1 MNPSQQSDGSLRRPK
16 VSVVIPAFNEERLL
30 PATLEAIRDASRGF
44 ADRGWDHEWIV
55 CDNNS
60 TDRTAEIAK
69 AAGARVVFEPV
80 NQIGRARNAGA
91 GVATGDWILFVDADS
106 RPTRELFAD
115 AVTTASRSDVI
126 AIGSTIRLDG
136 GGFSAVVAAEGWN
149 RLSRLG
155 RLLAGS
161 FIMVERL
168 AFEAIGGFS
177 LEFYAGEELDLVRR
191 LKAHGKPKCRRIVIL
206 HRHPLETSARKVRL
220 YGPMETFGFLFQAV
234 LRPRSTLRNR
244 DSCFLWYDARR

>member
-1 MNPSQQSDGSLRRPK
+1 MSGSPFSNPSERRPK

-30 PATLEAIRDASRGF
+30 PATLAAVREAARGF
-44 ADRGWDHEWIV
+44 EDQGWDHECIV

-60 TDRTAEIAK
+60 TDRTSEIAA

-91 GVATGDWILFVDADS
+91 RVATGDWILFVDADS

-115 AVTTASRSDVI
+115 AVATASRQGVL

-136 GGFSAVVAAEGWN
+136 GGMSAALAAEGWN
-149 RLSRLG
+149 LVSRVAG
-155 RLLAGS
+155 LLAGS
-161 FIMVERL
+161 FIAVDRA

-177 LEFYAGEELDLVRR
+177 LEFFAGEELDLVRR
-191 LKAHGKPKCRRIVIL
+191 LKAYGKGKRRRIVVL

-220 YGPMETFGFLFQAV
+220 YGPLETLGFLARALF
-234 LRPRSTLRNR
+234 RPGSTLRNR

>member
-1 MNPSQQSDGSLRRPK
+1 MHPAQPSVASPGRPK

-30 PATLEAIRDASRGF
+30 PETLRAIREASVGF

-60 TDRTAEIAK
+60 TDRTAEIA
-69 AAGARVVFEPV
+69 ADAGARVVFEPV
-80 NQIGRARNAGA
+80 NQIGRARNSGA
-91 GVATGDWILFVDADS
+91 RAATGDWILFVDADS
-106 RPTRELFAD
+106 RPTRGLFAD
-115 AVTTASRSDVI
+115 AAAAASRPGVL

-136 GGFSAVVAAEGWN
+136 GGLSAAIAVEGWN
-149 RLSRLG
+149 LLSRLG

-161 FIMVERL
+161 FIMVDRQ

-191 LKAHGKPKCRRIVIL
+191 LKVHGRRDRRGVVIL

-220 YGPMETFGFLFQAV
+220 YGPLETLGFVLRAV

>member
-1 MNPSQQSDGSLRRPK
+1 MSGSSYSSPSPRRPK
-16 VSVVIPAFNEERLL
+16 ISVVIPAFNEERLL
-30 PATLEAIRDASRGF
+30 PATLEAVRQASRGF
-44 ADRGWDHEWIV
+44 EDQGWDHEWIV

-60 TDRTAEIAK
+60 TDRTAEIAA

-91 GVATGDWILFVDADS
+91 RVATGDWILFVDADS
-106 RPTRELFAD
+106 RPTRKLFAE
-115 AVTTASRSDVI
+115 AVVTASRSDVI

-136 GGFSAVVAAEGWN
+136 GGMSAGVAAAGWN
-149 RLSRLG
+149 LLSRFAG
-155 RLLAGS
+155 LLAGS
-161 FIMVERL
+161 FIVIDRA

-191 LKAHGKPKCRRIVIL
+191 LKAYGKGSRRRVAVL

-220 YGPMETFGFLFQAV
+220 YGPAETLGFLIRAV
-234 LRPRSTLRNR
+234 FRPRSTLRDR

>member
-1 MNPSQQSDGSLRRPK
+1 MNPTSQPEESPRRPK

-30 PATLEAIRDASRGF
+30 PATLEAVREASRGF
-44 ADRGWDHEWIV
+44 EDRGWDHEWIV

-60 TDRTAEIAK
+60 TDRTAEIAA

-91 GVATGDWILFVDADS
+91 RVATGDWILFVDADS

-115 AVTTASRSDVI
+115 AVAAASRRDLI
-126 AIGSTIRLDG
+126 AIGSTLRLDG
-136 GGFSAVVAAEGWN
+136 GGLSAAIAAEGWN
-149 RLSRLG
+149 LLSRLG

-161 FIMVERL
+161 FIMVDRA

-191 LKAHGKPKCRRIVIL
+191 LKSHGKRDQRRIVVL
-206 HRHPLETSARKVRL
+206 HQHPLETSARKVRL
-220 YGPMETFGFLFQAV
+220 YGPLETLGFLLRAV
-234 LRPRSTLRNR
+234 FRPGSILRNR

>member
-1 MNPSQQSDGSLRRPK
+1 MNPNPQTVASPRRPK
-16 VSVVIPAFNEERLL
+16 VSVVIPAFNEEWLL
-30 PATLEAIRDASRGF
+30 PATLEAVRGASRGF
-44 ADRGWDHEWIV
+44 ADEGWDHECIV

-60 TDRTAEIAK
+60 TDRTAEIAA

-91 GVATGDWILFVDADS
+91 GVAAGDWLLFVDADS
-106 RPTRELFAD
+106 RPTRGLFAE
-115 AVTTASRSDVI
+115 AVLTASRPEVL

-136 GGFSAVVAAEGWN
+136 GGPSAAIAAAGWN
-149 RLSRLG
+149 LLSRIG
-155 RLLAGS
+155 GLLAGS
-161 FIMVERL
+161 FIMVERR
-168 AFEAIGGFS
+168 AFETIGGFS

-191 LKAHGKPKCRRIVIL
+191 LKAHGKPDRRRVAIL

-220 YGPMETFGFLFQAV
+220 YGPMETFGFLLRAG

-244 DSCFLWYDARR
+244 ESCFLWYDARR

>member
-1 MNPSQQSDGSLRRPK
+1 MISIRQPSTSLGRPK

-30 PATLEAIRDASRGF
+30 PATLQAIREASLGF
-44 ADRGWDHEWIV
+44 GDWGWDHEWIV

-60 TDRTAEIAK
+60 TDRTAEIAA

-91 GVATGDWILFVDADS
+91 RVATGDWILFVDADS

-115 AVTTASRSDVI
+115 AVAAASRPGVI

-136 GGFSAVVAAEGWN
+136 GGLSAAIAAEGWN
-149 RLSRLG
+149 FVSRFG
-155 RLLAGS
+155 HLLAGS
-161 FIMVERL
+161 FIMVDRN
-168 AFEAIGGFS
+168 AFETVGGFS

-191 LKAHGKPKCRRIVIL
+191 LKAHGKPDCRRIVIL

-220 YGPMETFGFLFQAV
+220 YGPMETLGFLLRAV

>member
-1 MNPSQQSDGSLRRPK
+1 MDPIPQPAPCLRRPK

-30 PATLEAIRDASRGF
+30 PATLGAIREASRGF
-44 ADRGWDHEWIV
+44 GDRGWTHEWIV

-60 TDRTAEIAK
+60 TDRTAEIAA

-91 GVATGDWILFVDADS
+91 RAATGEWILFIDADS

-115 AVTTASRSDVI
+115 AVATASRPGVI

-136 GGFSAVVAAEGWN
+136 GGLSAAVAAEGWN
-149 RLSRLG
+149 LVSRLA

-161 FIMVERL
+161 FIMVERQ
-168 AFEAIGGFS
+168 AFETVGGFS

-191 LKAHGKPKCRRIVIL
+191 LKAQGKQDHRRIVIL
-206 HRHPLETSARKVRL
+206 HRNPLETSARKVRL
-220 YGPMETFGFLFQAV
+220 YGPMETFGFLLRAV
-234 LRPRSTLRNR
+234 FRPRSTLRNR